1 MFISIGYWFPI
12 VTVSVIAG
20 LYFYTRPTRI
30 DLSSDSLIIHSAYK
44 DYIYPLGRCIY
55 EGDVSKPVWCAGL
68 YRKFGNGWP
77 LPLAGKFWNIA
88 YGDFVIASMKRTDV
102 LQRVVVDGK
111 TLLLQ
116 LSDQQIKELSSASG
130 RI

>member
-1 MFISIGYWFPI
+1 VFIHIAYWFPI
-12 VTVSVIAG
+12 ILVSVIAG

-44 DYIYPLGRCIY
+44 DYIYPRGKLTY
-55 EGDVSKPVWCAGL
+55 EGDVNKSAWCAGL

-77 LPLAGKFWNIA
+77 LPLAGKFQNGA

-116 LSDQQIKELSSASG
+116 LSDEQIKELSRASG